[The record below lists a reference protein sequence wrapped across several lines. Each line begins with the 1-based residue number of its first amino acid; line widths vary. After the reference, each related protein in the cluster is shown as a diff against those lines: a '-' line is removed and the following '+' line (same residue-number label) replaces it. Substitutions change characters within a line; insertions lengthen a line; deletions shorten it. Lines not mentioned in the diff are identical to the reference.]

1 MKSGWGLGRGNKLRP
16 PTGYNHPTVRG
27 AVTSMDLFLY
37 EQMEAVSSRAVRD
50 LPFRFSI
57 VSIHVLPVD
66 VCSYR
71 ARRCSSG
78 VERQFCKLRVGG
90 SNPSTGFGSS
100 QN

>member
-1 MKSGWGLGRGNKLRP
+1 
-16 PTGYNHPTVRG
+16 
-27 AVTSMDLFLY
+27 MDLFLY
-37 EQMEAVSSRAVRD
+37 GQIDSLSTCAVHG

-90 SNPSTGFGSS
+90 SNPSTGFGW
-100 QN
+100 QAELNRFGKVCGR